1 MTVGRP
7 TVTFAVVVC
16 LLVAGCGSVSDGGDP
31 GAARGP
37 TATVTPAPLPTET
50 PPERTATPPPGQS
63 VTVAALADVPAEHA
77 AALSNRSFTAIERQ
91 VVVDGGG
98 AVYDVTATL
107 RVVGDRYRYDRTR
120 IADPSYPGPQGI
132 DTLALYHWDDRTAF
146 RDEDDGGVRYGV
158 VDGAFR
164 FGPGTDRTGEEF
176 LADLLPAFG
185 NWTTTSVDGG
195 RLLRGSDLVDPGALD
210 TDRRLGS
217 TGEATVRL
225 RVTESGRVSWLRLEY
240 EATLNGRSVTVRV
253 ERRYTEV
260 GSTAVDEPPWLDEAL
275 GTERDTAEVVRP

>member
-7 TVTFAVVVC
+7 ALAVVVVVC
-16 LLVAGCGSVSDGGDP
+16 LLLAGCGSVSEGGGP
-31 GAARGP
+31 GAAGGP

-50 PPERTATPPPGQS
+50 PAERTATPPPGQS
-63 VTVAALADVPAEHA
+63 VNVTSLADVPAEHG

-107 RVVGDRYRYDRTR
+107 RVDGARYRYDRTR

-132 DTLALYHWDDRTAF
+132 DTLSLYHWDDRTAF
-146 RDEDDGGVRYGV
+146 RDEDDGGVRFGV

-164 FGPGTDRTGEEF
+164 FGPGADRTGETL

-185 NWTTTSVDGG
+185 NWTATSVDGG
-195 RLLRGSDLVDPGALD
+195 RLLRGSDLVDPAALD

-217 TGEATVRL
+217 TGEASVRL
-225 RVTESGRVSWLRLEY
+225 RVTASGRVSWLRLEY
-240 EATLNGRSVTVRV
+240 DATLNGRVVTVRV

-260 GSTAVDEPPWLDEAL
+260 GSTAVGEPPWLDEAL
-275 GTERDTAEVVRP
+275 GTESARAVVRP